1 MTNAGALMNSLE
13 KMIAILDLFDGSAME
28 WLPEAMAERLELP
41 RSTLYRYLK
50 VLTDAGLLT
59 SLPGVGYTLGPRV
72 AELDFRMRLT
82 DPLIAASRP
91 VMAELVQDV
100 PGISLLC
107 RRYRD
112 RVLCVHQEQS
122 IATFRSNYERGR
134 ARPLVRGAA
143 SRIILAYMP
152 TQVVR
157 RLHEASPE
165 TFSEAGLGH
174 DLSGLRGRLKEI
186 RQRGFDVTQGDLTS
200 GVTGIA
206 APIFD
211 SRENVLGSL
220 SVTLGETQIAPDRLA
235 FVADRVRL
243 CARIVTKTVAR
254 ERAPEP
260 ASQL

>member
-1 MTNAGALMNSLE
+1 
-13 KMIAILDLFDGSAME
+13 
-28 WLPEAMAERLELP
+28 
-41 RSTLYRYLK
+41 
-50 VLTDAGLLT
+50 
-59 SLPGVGYTLGPRV
+59 
-72 AELDFRMRLT
+72 MRLT

-100 PGISLLC
+100 PGNALLC

-152 TQVVR
+152 TTVVR
-157 RLHEASPE
+157 RLQEASPS
-165 TFSEAGLGH
+165 TFSDVELGDDLAGL
-174 DLSGLRGRLKEI
+174 RTRLKEI
-186 RQRGFDVTQGDLTS
+186 RQRGYDVTQGDLTS
-200 GVTGIA
+200 GVTGVA

-220 SVTLGETQIAPDRLA
+220 SVTLGEAQVAPERLA

-254 ERAPEP
+254 ERAVETESKP
-260 ASQL
+260 A